1 MLGSYRY
8 CFMECS
14 QPSEVDIIL
23 TVQTGNLSSEKLSAV
38 GKGRVGQRVQQ
49 RAWDHVCVHSLCFL
63 RWLWSVDGVERVS
76 TLTREGI
83 GGKC

>member
-1 MLGSYRY
+1 MLGSYRH

-14 QPSEVDIIL
+14 QPSEVEIIL
-23 TVQTGNLSSEKLSAV
+23 TVQMGNLSSEELSAV
-38 GKGRVGQRVQQ
+38 GKRRVGQRVQQ
-49 RAWDHVCVHSLCFL
+49 LTWDHVCVRSLCFL